1 MPTTILLKVL
11 VIEDDPLTASQI
23 TSNLTGLGWSVDFA
37 ASGKAA
43 LKQQQQQQYDVILL
57 DTTLPDMCPKEVY
70 AQMKHEQGS
79 TTPVLCM
86 RTDTF
91 DASLHREDDIIPDVT
106 DVKDIIARCQSAVNS
121 SAYSA
126 SA

>member
-1 MPTTILLKVL
+1 MPVTTLLKIL

-23 TSNLTGLGWSVDFA
+23 TSNLSGLGWSVDFA

-43 LKQQQQQQYDVILL
+43 LKQQQQQRYDVILL

-70 AQMKHEQGS
+70 AQVKREQGS
-79 TTPVLCM
+79 STPVLCM

-91 DASLHREDDIIPDVT
+91 DSSLHQTDDIIPDVS
-106 DVKDIIARCQSAVNS
+106 DMKDIIARCQAAVSA

>member
-1 MPTTILLKVL
+1 MPVTTLLKIL

-23 TSNLTGLGWSVDFA
+23 TSNLSGLGWSVDFA

-43 LKQQQQQQYDVILL
+43 LKQQQQQRYDVILL

-70 AQMKHEQGS
+70 AQVKREQGS
-79 TTPVLCM
+79 ATPVLCM

-91 DASLHREDDIIPDVT
+91 DSSLQHTDDIIPDVS
-106 DVKDIIARCQSAVNS
+106 DVKDIIARCQAAVS
-121 SAYSA
+121 STAYSA